1 MLENQ
6 VAIFIEIIRAESE
19 QDLPE
24 DYEYDFVIDADTGQ
38 DITIHG
44 EVENAICLRVTH
56 FAMQD
61 QIKNRLDT
69 ELFEQGFEGYYC
81 LLFDYRLVDGE
92 YDFYISERFFTD
104 ICECETNQLIYTASI
119 NSLASEHDETKE
131 KILLTKN
138 SIC

>member
-6 VAIFIEIIRAESE
+6 VAIFIEILRADSE
-19 QDLPE
+19 LDIPE

-38 DITIHG
+38 DITIHD
-44 EVENAICLRVTH
+44 EIENAICLRVTH

-61 QIKNRLDT
+61 KIENRLDI

-81 LLFDYRLVDGE
+81 LLFDYRLVDGD
-92 YDFYISERFFTD
+92 YDFYICERFFMD
-104 ICECETNQLIYTASI
+104 IRECETNQLIYTAVI
-119 NSLASEHDETKE
+119 NSLASEFDETKA
-131 KILLTKN
+131 KIILTIN